1 MQDGTVRSVRGFRSS
16 LAILFLAAVVGLSG
30 FPAAVCADED
40 KASRGWYAMS
50 VIQATGR
57 MTVTHL
63 WSKGDLFRSI
73 SVIRGVP
80 IVTLVNKDTYYTIN
94 EMENIAL
101 AVERSPGAIAEDAS
115 RIRPFANELD
125 TLIEQGGEKIR
136 VQSVAGAM
144 TTVWRVTD
152 DAGQRTVWALAA
164 GPSVPIRVENFDRK
178 SGVTGQIAYVNWLY
192 DIPIP
197 DEFFEPWEGLKI
209 RRMTYA
215 QYLKARGRGPVGP
228 APPLFSELLNG
239 RKRD

>member
-1 MQDGTVRSVRGFRSS
+1 MQDGTVPSVRALRRPLKIFF
-16 LAILFLAAVVGLSG
+16 LAITAGVLGL
-30 FPAAVCADED
+30 PAGVCAEEGG
-40 KASRGWYAMS
+40 APGGWYAMS

-63 WSKGDLFRSI
+63 WSKGDLFRSV

-80 IVTLVNKDTYYTIN
+80 VVTLVNKNIYYTIN

-101 AVERSPGAIAEDAS
+101 AVERSPGAVAEDAS
-115 RIRPFANELD
+115 RSRPFANELN

-152 DAGQRTVWALAA
+152 DAGQRTVWALAG
-164 GPSVPIRVENFDRK
+164 GPAVPIRVENFDRK
-178 SGVTGQIAYVNWLY
+178 SGVTGQVAYVNWLY

-209 RRMTYA
+209 RRMSYP
-215 QYLKARGRGPVGP
+215 QYLKARGLGPVGP

>member
-1 MQDGTVRSVRGFRSS
+1 MRGSRRPLKILS
-16 LAILFLAAVVGLSG
+16 LALAVGLLVS
-30 FPAAVCADED
+30 PTDVSAEAKEAP
-40 KASRGWYAMS
+40 KGWYAMS
-50 VIQATGR
+50 VIQATGL

-63 WSKGDLFRSI
+63 WSKGDLFRSV

-80 IVTLVNKDTYYTIN
+80 IATLVNKDTYYTIN
-94 EMENIAL
+94 MMENVAL
-101 AVERSPGAIAEDAS
+101 AVERSPGAVAEDAA
-115 RIRPFANELD
+115 RTRPFANELN

-152 DAGQRTVWALAA
+152 DAGQRTVWALAG

-178 SGVTGQIAYVNWLY
+178 SGVTGQVAYVNWIY

-209 RRMTYA
+209 RRMSYV

-239 RKRD
+239 RKLD